1 MKLQIQLLGP
11 PNVERLGRTAQPRGR
26 KTWGLLAY
34 LVLNKTSVSRQ
45 SVSRMLFPD
54 ADDPLGALRWALSD
68 LRRLLGDQIT
78 VEGDPL
84 RLSLPATTTIDTEVL
99 SKGSW
104 VEAVSLP
111 GLGRDLI
118 EGLTFPASPIFEF
131 WLDSER
137 RHLAV
142 ASESVLREA
151 AQSSLADG
159 EPATASD
166 YASRLVGINP
176 YDENHHVLLIASL
189 SNLGDR
195 DGAARHLEYATALFR
210 RELGV
215 NPSPVLR
222 LAATAPQISEG
233 RRDARPAV
241 LARLDAGQ
249 AAISAGALETGLA
262 TLRQAVGAARR
273 LGDRALLAR
282 ALVALGSTLVHAAR
296 GTDEEGAAALYEARS
311 LSENLEDTSLA
322 AKAAREMAWVE
333 FLRARYERAF
343 DLLDEASRLAVADES
358 ELAWI
363 DLIRGGCHTDAGDY
377 GEALPHLRSAIER
390 AERAGAVQPGALAA
404 AHLGR
409 WHLLRGELEP
419 ARTALRRSLEIAREG
434 WTAFVAW
441 PESLIAD
448 ADLRVGDVDAAA
460 AGFEHAYALGCQ
472 IGDPCWESIA
482 ARGLGLVAA
491 ARGDIPTALEW
502 LESAPRRCRR
512 LPDAWLWVEGY
523 GLEALCRVAVEHRAP
538 SAPRWIDELE
548 ALTARAGM
556 RELLA
561 RARMHRASLGEAGA
575 LESAL
580 ALAAEIDNPA
590 LTAELASYV
599 TL

>member
-1 MKLQIQLLGP
+1 
-11 PNVERLGRTAQPRGR
+11 
-26 KTWGLLAY
+26 
-34 LVLNKTSVSRQ
+34 
-45 SVSRMLFPD
+45 
-54 ADDPLGALRWALSD
+54 
-68 LRRLLGDQIT
+68 

-84 RLSLPATTTIDTEVL
+84 RLLLPARTSIDTEVL
-99 SKGSW
+99 SNGSW

-111 GLGRDLI
+111 GLGRDLL
-118 EGLTFPASPIFEF
+118 EGLAFPANPVFEF
-131 WLDSER
+131 WLESER

-151 AQSSLADG
+151 ALSSLAAG

-176 YDENHHVLLIASL
+176 YDENHHVLLITSL

-195 DGAARHLEYATALFR
+195 DGAARHLENATALFR

-215 NPSPVLR
+215 NPSPALR
-222 LAATAPQISEG
+222 HAATAPPISES
-233 RRDARPAV
+233 RRDARPTV
-241 LARLDAGQ
+241 LAQLDAGQ
-249 AAISAGALETGLA
+249 AAIAAGALETGLA
-262 TLRQAVGAARR
+262 TLRQAAGAARR

-282 ALVALGSTLVHAAR
+282 SLVALGSTLVHAAR

-311 LSENLEDTSLA
+311 LSENLRDTSLA
-322 AKAAREMAWVE
+322 AKAARELAWVE

-343 DLLDEASRLAVADES
+343 ELLDQASRLAVGDES

-377 GEALPHLRSAIER
+377 GTALPHLRSAIER
-390 AERAGAVQPGALAA
+390 VERVERAGAAQPGAIAS

-419 ARTALRRSLEIAREG
+419 AREALRRSLQIAREG

-491 ARGDIPTALEW
+491 ARGEISTALEW

-523 GLEALCRVAVEHRAP
+523 CLEALCRVAVEHRAP

-548 ALTARAGM
+548 TLTARAGM

-561 RARMHRASLGEAGA
+561 RARMHRATLGEAGA
-575 LESAL
+575 LESARTL
-580 ALAAEIDNPA
+580 ATEIDNPA
-590 LTAELASYV
+590 LTAELADYV
-599 TL
+599 AL